1 MKAMLLGAVLGLTSY
16 LSGLQGGGSVGGLVI
31 FLALLANGY
40 HAVLAA
46 SIFIGDG
53 KGTLTVRGAFAIGS
67 FGFLVLPIFYYS
79 IVGGEDQYIHSIS
92 GAALYSFCVINA
104 LIGRTRVDAGSNEIE
119 FRYYRKPLV
128 VVGGLSIAL
137 MAFMPGGRLLNVF
150 SDGLVTTA
158 VVAGAFLLFFGDEVK
173 WRISGLLIISI
184 GLAIFLTSFF
194 SGFGRLMLLS
204 YALVVLNI
212 MTFNVK
218 SRTLKVAAGI
228 LAPMFLLWAIS
239 VRANFSGDLLGGLGE
254 GIGLGSLLDPV
265 RIGAAI
271 LADAD
276 AQADS
281 RWSLL
286 WGGSYRYVVLDY
298 WIPRFIWP
306 DKPDGLGTIYSHF
319 AMPYLADKGHNVAV
333 SYIGE
338 MLLNFGIAG
347 PILVPF
353 VLGIFFRVVR
363 KKASHPVDGGGA
375 GIFWL
380 SVSIILI
387 ASVPEFVWA
396 DSNTYVQRGF
406 TRLFVFFVLYSVV
419 FFFFG
424 SARRKRAW

>member
-1 MKAMLLGAVLGLTSY
+1 MKAILLGAILGLTSY

-46 SIFIGDG
+46 SIFIADG
-53 KGTLTVRGAFAIGS
+53 KGMLTVRGAFAIGS
-67 FGFLVLPIFYYS
+67 FGFLVLPISYYS
-79 IVGGEDQYIHSIS
+79 MTGGEDQYIHSLS

-104 LIGRTRVDAGSNEIE
+104 LIGKTRGGAGFDGIE
-119 FRYYRKPLV
+119 LGSYKRPLV
-128 VVGGLSIAL
+128 IIGGLSIAL
-137 MAFMPGGRLLNVF
+137 MVIIPGGRLLNVF

-158 VVAGAFLLFFGDEVK
+158 VVAGAFLLFFGDEAR

-184 GLAIFLTSFF
+184 GLSTFLTSFF

-212 MTFNVK
+212 MTLNVR
-218 SRTLKVAAGI
+218 SRALKVVAAL

-239 VRANFSGDLLGGLGE
+239 VRANYSGDLFGGLGE
-254 GIGLGSLLDPV
+254 GVGLGSLLDPV

-276 AQADS
+276 AKADS
-281 RWSLL
+281 RWPLL
-286 WGGSYRYVVLDY
+286 WGGSYRYVVFDY

-319 AMPYLADKGHNVAV
+319 AMPSLAEKGHNVAV
-333 SYIGE
+333 SYVGE

-347 PILVPF
+347 PIFVPL
-353 VLGIFFRVVR
+353 VLGLFFRAVR
-363 KKASHPVDGGGA
+363 KRASLRVDRGVPR
-375 GIFWL
+375 IFWL

-387 ASVPEFVWA
+387 ASVPEFIWA

-406 TRLFVFFVLYSVV
+406 TRLLVFFVLYSVV
-419 FFFFG
+419 FYPFG
-424 SARRKRAW
+424 LFRRKRDW